1 MPSIGCHGEGIW
13 RGQSYDWPVPE
24 QPFVSYAQNGED
36 VVLRRA
42 FRYVVGGRYID
53 VGANHP
59 TEDSIS
65 RSFYDQGWRGITVEP
80 LQQLAVQ
87 HRLERPR
94 DVMVEAVITET
105 DGGKVVLHSYDD
117 SGLSTTMDGIR
128 DQHAVSGRVATDLEV
143 DSRRLDSVLEEAGW
157 QSEDIHFMTI
167 DTEGA
172 ESAVLN
178 SIDLHT
184 WRPWVLVI
192 EATLPNSTERSHE
205 SWEASVLAAGYE
217 FCLFDGLSRFYVAK
231 EHAVELRE
239 SLDHPA
245 CIHDNYITWHTSAD
259 RARMVKLDTRILK
272 LDAQGVK
279 LNARIVK
286 LDAQIQSQDAQI
298 QSQDAQIQSQ
308 DAQIQSQDAQIQ
320 SQDAQIG
327 TLDVARNQAVIDAIR
342 WRTAS
347 LTRWADSL
355 SASFELAQLREQ
367 TDARARE
374 ASNELTQLREQ
385 TDARA
390 REAAINGQEVAAMRR
405 TVSWRLTAPIRK
417 VRALTRSHS

>member
-1 MPSIGCHGEGIW
+1 M
-13 RGQSYDWPVPE
+13 PE
-24 QPFVSYAQNGED
+24 QSFVSYAQNGED

-42 FRYVVGGRYID
+42 FRHIVDGRYVD

-80 LQQLAVQ
+80 LPQLATQ

-94 DVMVEAVITET
+94 DVMVEAVIAET

-157 QSEDIHFMTI
+157 QGEDIHFMTI

-231 EHAVELRE
+231 EHAVGLRE

-298 QSQDAQIQSQ
+298 QSQDAQI
-308 DAQIQSQDAQIQ
+308 
-320 SQDAQIG
+320 G
-327 TLDVARNQAVIDAIR
+327 TLDVARNQAVIDAVR

-385 TDARA
+385 TDALA

>member
-1 MPSIGCHGEGIW
+1 MAIRLRTVGRSHAPESSHDWDTRVAQATWTCCT
-13 RGQSYDWPVPE
+13 RRPRPLPAAAYDWPVPE

-42 FRYVVGGRYID
+42 FRYVVDGRYID

-94 DVMVEAVITET
+94 DVMVEAVISET

-157 QSEDIHFMTI
+157 QGEDIHFMTI

-205 SWEASVLAAGYE
+205 SWEACVLLAGYE

-298 QSQDAQIQSQ
+298 
-308 DAQIQSQDAQIQ
+308 
-320 SQDAQIG
+320 G
-327 TLDVARNQAVIDAIR
+327 TLDVARNQAVIDAVR

-385 TDARA
+385 TDALA

>member
-1 MPSIGCHGEGIW
+1 MLDLTVKANAEGAYHW
-13 RGQSYDWPVPE
+13 RVID

-42 FRYVVGGRYID
+42 FRHIVDGRYID
-53 VGANHP
+53 VGANDP
-59 TEDSIS
+59 THDSIS
-65 RSFYDQGWRGITVEP
+65 RSFYDRGWRGITVEP

-94 DVMVEAVITET
+94 DVMVEAVITE
-105 DGGKVVLHSYDD
+105 LHSYDD

-128 DQHAVSGRVATDLEV
+128 DEHAVSGRVATDLEV

-157 QSEDIHFMTI
+157 QGEDIHFMTI

-172 ESAVLN
+172 EGAVLN

-231 EHAVELRE
+231 EHAAELCE

-245 CIHDNYITWHTSAD
+245 CILDNYITLHTAAD
-259 RARMVKLDTRILK
+259 RAQIATLEAQIATLEAQIAT
-272 LDAQGVK
+272 LDA
-279 LNARIVK
+279 
-286 LDAQIQSQDAQI
+286 
-298 QSQDAQIQSQ
+298 
-308 DAQIQSQDAQIQ
+308 
-320 SQDAQIG
+320 
-327 TLDVARNQAVIDAIR
+327 ARNQAVIDAVR

-355 SASFELAQLREQ
+355 SASFEITQLREQTDAFARGAATELAQLREQ
-367 TDARARE
+367 TDALARE
-374 ASNELTQLREQ
+374 A
-385 TDARA
+385 D
-390 REAAINGQEVAAMRR
+390 INGQEVAAMRR
-405 TVSWRLTAPIRK
+405 TVSWRLTAPIRM
-417 VRALTRSHS
+417 VRTLTRSHS

>member
-1 MPSIGCHGEGIW
+1 MPAFGLNLTVKAVAEGAYHW
-13 RGQSYDWPVPE
+13 RVID

-42 FRYVVGGRYID
+42 FRHIVDGRYID
-53 VGANHP
+53 VGANNP
-59 TEDSIS
+59 THDSIS

-157 QSEDIHFMTI
+157 QGEDIHFMTI

-172 ESAVLN
+172 EGAVLN

-231 EHAVELRE
+231 EHAVGLRE

-245 CIHDNYITWHTSAD
+245 CIHDNYITLHTSAD
-259 RARMVKLDTRILK
+259 RARIVK

-308 DAQIQSQDAQIQ
+308 DAQIQSQDAQI
-320 SQDAQIG
+320 G
-327 TLDVARNQAVIDAIR
+327 TLDVARNQAVIDAVR

-385 TDARA
+385 ADALA